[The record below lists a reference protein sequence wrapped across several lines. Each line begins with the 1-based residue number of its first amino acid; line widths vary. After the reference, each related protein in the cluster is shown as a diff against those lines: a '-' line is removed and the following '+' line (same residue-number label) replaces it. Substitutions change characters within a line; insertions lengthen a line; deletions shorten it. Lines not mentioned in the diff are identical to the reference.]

1 MVREDV
7 AGRLCDAR
15 RLKSLDT
22 GGVSRATEFPYQ
34 RQSRSTL
41 FPLWT
46 VPCDPYAAAAH
57 REHLSAVRGKERPPV
72 LVAQRRYFE
81 VEPHLFAV
89 QGQDDVVEA
98 DEEVNVVLVSAG

>member
-46 VPCDPYAAAAH
+46 VPCDPYAAAAL
-57 REHLSAVRGKERPPV
+57 REHPSAVRGKERPPV

-81 VEPHLFAV
+81 VEPRLFAV

-98 DEEVNVVLVSAG
+98 DEEVNVVLVGAG